1 MKCDLKFNILVRTLF
16 ESRTSVSASEVG
28 GRVMDL
34 KQSDKEIKEEMRKF
48 CYIAASVDGYFM
60 YGTKETS
67 ISIDTLLEFVKT
79 YFVNV
84 SEINRNVLL
93 KTVVKYLNEYCRFDY
108 YEEDWVEMRIHCKKE
123 PV

>member
-1 MKCDLKFNILVRTLF
+1 
-16 ESRTSVSASEVG
+16 
-28 GRVMDL
+28 MDL

-60 YGTKETS
+60 YGTKETF
-67 ISIDTLLEFVKT
+67 ISIDTLLEFAKT

-108 YEEDWVEMRIHCKKE
+108 YEEDWVEMRIYCKKE
-123 PV
+123 LVQVFYFILDFCG